1 MTRSTSW
8 LKNLALAALAF
19 SVFAFAPGSAFA
31 QHGGGGHAGGG
42 GGFGGGHFGGG
53 SSSHSTS
60 SHSTSRPAL
69 HTTSTGHP
77 VSSSKS
83 ASGNAV
89 VHTPIFRAPA
99 GFGSTGATATPTFT
113 LHGQPSAP
121 RTSVIGFPPSDSH
134 IASVDPAL
142 RAGSSPLSFSGQG
155 HQIWQDAPSSARTA
169 TLTTRPTPPHRV
181 FPYQPPFAFYPA
193 FGFYPLGFY
202 GGGFCDPFWGSDLAL
217 GCGGFGFG
225 LGYGYGGFWGPGYY
239 DNSYSVGSTSGP
251 MDYEND
257 TPSNSYG
264 TYSPAPEQAPDQST
278 DQSAPPAVADARASE
293 TDLYFKDGTSLE
305 VLSYWLDAGKL
316 HYITN
321 YNGEM
326 TIDLSQVDLQRTVDE
341 NARHGVD
348 FTLRPNP
355 PAPAQTAPD
364 QQPAPDL
371 QATPQQ

>member
-1 MTRSTSW
+1 V
-8 LKNLALAALAF
+8 A
-19 SVFAFAPGSAFA
+19 
-31 QHGGGGHAGGG
+31 
-42 GGFGGGHFGGG
+42 
-53 SSSHSTS
+53 
-60 SHSTSRPAL
+60 
-69 HTTSTGHP
+69 
-77 VSSSKS
+77 
-83 ASGNAV
+83 
-89 VHTPIFRAPA
+89 HTPIFRAPS
-99 GFGSTGATATPTFT
+99 GLGSTGATATPTFT

-134 IASVDPAL
+134 MASVDPAL
-142 RAGSSPLSFSGQG
+142 RTGSGPLSFSGQG
-155 HQIWQDAPSSARTA
+155 HQIWQDPPSSARTTDTARTLFDHSA

-193 FGFYPLGFY
+193 FGIYPLGFY
-202 GGGFCDPFWGSDLAL
+202 GGGFCNPFWGFDPAY
-217 GCGGFGFG
+217 GCGGFGGGFGFG
-225 LGYGYGGFWGPGYY
+225 LGYGYGGYGGSGYY
-239 DNSYSVGSTSGP
+239 DNSYAVGGTTGP
-251 MDYEND
+251 TDYEND
-257 TPSNSYG
+257 TLSDSNG

-278 DQSAPPAVADARASE
+278 DQSAPSAVANAPASE

-355 PAPAQTAPD
+355 PAPAQTPTAPE
-364 QQPAPDL
+364 QT
-371 QATPQQ
+371 TPQQ